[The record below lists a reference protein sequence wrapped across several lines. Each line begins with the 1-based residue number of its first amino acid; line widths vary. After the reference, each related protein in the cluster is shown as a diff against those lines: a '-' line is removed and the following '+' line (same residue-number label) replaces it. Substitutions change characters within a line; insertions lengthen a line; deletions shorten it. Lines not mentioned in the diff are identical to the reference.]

1 MITLIVLAAVLGTL
15 PGWIAR
21 RKGRCFVD
29 WWLYGMALFAV
40 ALPHALLV
48 RASPAKCIYKGVFFL
63 ATGRAAGMDYFASAP
78 ERFVASLAP
87 LVMLPLIAAVLF
99 VFGLLAQGTG
109 QEALVD
115 SLVDSL
121 GSLCAM
127 LVPPVLSFEIASRW
141 GRSALWLR
149 FATAGNWCQW
159 ALVPVVVVLA
169 LLVGALG
176 AIGLPDGAATV
187 LLVAGAYGYGLWL
200 NWFVA
205 RAGLDLS
212 GRHAALLVAA
222 VNLATIVLVVV
233 PRLLVPA
240 FGGSLAGG

>member
-1 MITLIVLAAVLGTL
+1 MITLVVLAVVMGTL

-29 WWLYGMALFAV
+29 WWLYGTALFAV

-48 RASPAKCIYKGVFFL
+48 RASPARCIYKGVFLL

-78 ERFVASLAP
+78 ERFLASLAP
-87 LVMLPLIAAVLF
+87 LVVFPLIAAVLF
-99 VFGLLAQGTG
+99 VFALLANGTG

-115 SLVDSL
+115 SL
-121 GSLCAM
+121 GSVCAM
-127 LVPPVLSFEIASRW
+127 LVPPVLSFEIAARW
-141 GRSALWLR
+141 RRAGLWLR

-159 ALVPVVVVLA
+159 ALVPVVAVLA
-169 LLVGALG
+169 LLVSALG
-176 AIGLPDGAATV
+176 AIGLPDRAATV

-205 RAGLDLS
+205 RVGLDLS
-212 GRHAALLVAA
+212 PGRAALLVAG
-222 VNLATIVLVVV
+222 VNLVTILLVLV

-240 FGGSLAGG
+240 FDGSLAGG

>member
-1 MITLIVLAAVLGTL
+1 MIRLVVLAALLGTL

-48 RASPAKCIYKGVFFL
+48 RASPAKCIYKGVFLL

-87 LVMLPLIAAVLF
+87 LVLLPLFAAGLF
-99 VFGLLAQGTG
+99 GFGLLANGTG
-109 QEALVD
+109 QAA
-115 SLVDSL
+115 LVDSL
-121 GSLCAM
+121 GSVCAM
-127 LVPPVLSFEIASRW
+127 LVPPVLSFEIAARW
-141 GRSALWLR
+141 GRGALWLR

-159 ALVPVVVVLA
+159 ALVPVVAVLA

-176 AIGLPDGAATV
+176 AIGLPDGVATV
-187 LLVAGAYGYGLWL
+187 LLVASAYGYGLWL

-205 RAGLDLS
+205 RVGLDLS
-212 GRHAALLVAA
+212 ARHAALLVAG
-222 VNLATIVLVVV
+222 VNLVTVALVFV
-233 PRLLVPA
+233 PRLLVLA
-240 FGGSLAGG
+240 LGGSLAGG